1 MIRSLLCF
9 VSPQSWIE
17 FTWNPLSSL
26 ERWLAVL
33 GIILLFLITE
43 LNTFYLKFVLWWK
56 PDHPFNFIR
65 LFFMALWGAVG
76 LRETFQL
83 LDDPETD
90 KVREKVLFLCK
101 FELIVVKFKVGRQS
115 WMLVAI
121 LVTECLICFKFGWE
135 TITKPIPSSITVW
148 WLVGLGL
155 LVLYTFV
162 KFVVFKPTM
171 LPKPEKEVKSPP
183 KQSNGV
189 EAKKTN

>member
-1 MIRSLLCF
+1 M
-9 VSPQSWIE
+9 
-17 FTWNPLSSL
+17 
-26 ERWLAVL
+26 AVL

-65 LFFMALWGAVG
+65 LFFMLLWGAVG

-83 LDDPETD
+83 LDDPETN
-90 KVREKVLFLCK
+90 KVMLNGQNNEALTSLTMATFQ
-101 FELIVVKFKVGRQS
+101 VGRQS